1 LLLAFPLFQVLDRVE
16 RTRNA
21 LLWTWQQLPEE
32 AADALEDIV
41 FALDICTTIALSDLH
56 SRPKH
61 RIMTALPAR
70 APGKTLALNN
80 YVKNDF
86 WHATEVMAA
95 LSQSRATHDR
105 FDWDTMLETWFGDF
119 AFAVQIAP
127 DSLYL
132 KTGSFKS
139 GIVWPKAAAR
149 LSKKSRPG

>member
-1 LLLAFPLFQVLDRVE
+1 
-16 RTRNA
+16 
-21 LLWTWQQLPEE
+21 
-32 AADALEDIV
+32 
-41 FALDICTTIALSDLH
+41 
-56 SRPKH
+56 
-61 RIMTALPAR
+61 MTALPAR